1 MYQFYWNK
9 RAKTLE
15 GGERKKKKKKK
26 KKTKIGK
33 DQRNRGGVGGIV
45 RWWPWWEMQKRKNK
59 KIKGNGLDWIEETE
73 KIKGQKKS
81 DRFMFGVTNGYGWGL
96 WLSLIGGRDFFR

>member
-1 MYQFYWNK
+1 MYQFSWNK

-15 GGERKKKKKKK
+15 GGERKKKKK
-26 KKTKIGK
+26 TKIGK
-33 DQRNRGGVGGIV
+33 ERNRGGVGGIV
-45 RWWPWWEMQKRKNK
+45 RWWPWWEMQKR
-59 KIKGNGLDWIEETE
+59 KGNGLDWIEETE

-81 DRFMFGVTNGYGWGL
+81 DRFIFGVTNGYGWGL